1 MNCCI
6 CFVDLVNSTKIIAEI
21 SDPRKIGEYYSI
33 FINTMAILAKNYG
46 AKIVK
51 NAGDAL
57 IFYFPETS
65 DSSNEIAF
73 KNTLECLATMI
84 LARNIINT
92 KLHSESLPPVS
103 YRISADYGK
112 VEVATSASSKS
123 KDLFGSTMNICA
135 KINPLAEPN
144 GIVIGGDLHQVMQ
157 SFSFTTEYKFREL
170 QEYSV
175 GFNHKYP
182 VYAPSNKSIFQMDIR
197 SINRP
202 I

>member
-1 MNCCI
+1 M
-6 CFVDLVNSTKIIAEI
+6 VNSTKITPNI
-21 SDPRKIGEYYSI
+21 SDQLKIRNYFSI
-33 FINTMAILAKNYG
+33 FINTMAILVKNYG

-65 DSSNEIAF
+65 DSGNEIAF

-84 LARNIINT
+84 FSRNIINT
-92 KLHSESLPPVS
+92 KLHSESLPSVS

-144 GIVIGGDLHQVMQ
+144 GIVIGGYLHL
-157 SFSFTTEYKFREL
+157 EL
-170 QEYSV
+170 CNVSLLLP
-175 GFNHKYP
+175 NTSLRITKYILL
-182 VYAPSNKSIFQMDIR
+182 VLITSIQYMHHQTRYLSDGYA
-197 SINRP
+197 
-202 I
+202 